1 MHRMKEGPMHQMKEG
16 PMHRMKEG
24 PMHRIKWVHLLSSSV
39 GQTNIGTYVVNNQTN
54 IGTYVV
60 NDQTNIGTYVVNNQT
75 NIGTYVV
82 NNQTIEYELFMKDLF
97 NTVNNVFHWP
107 SLPSSYHSSFPPPCI
122 SQTVYNPP
130 CISQTVYN
138 PPCISQTVYNPP
150 CISQTGYNVANLP
163 VVHVCRLLS
172 MAMVSCTCSC
182 IKTSF
187 DTRAT

>member
-1 MHRMKEGPMHQMKEG
+1 MHRMKEGPRHQMKEGPRHWMKEEPMHRMKEGPMHRMKKGSMHRMKKGPMHRMMEG
-16 PMHRMKEG
+16 SMHRMKEG

-39 GQTNIGTYVVNNQTN
+39 GQTNIGTYVVNNQT
-54 IGTYVV
+54 
-60 NDQTNIGTYVVNNQT
+60 
-75 NIGTYVV
+75 
-82 NNQTIEYELFMKDLF
+82 IEYELYMKDLF

-138 PPCISQTVYNPP
+138 PPCISQT
-150 CISQTGYNVANLP
+150 GYNVANLP

-172 MAMVSCTCSC
+172 MSMVSCTCSC